1 MLLSKKA
8 RADECESPIN
18 KFHPFPM
25 FTTPIHVID
34 FEGSRQSGIV
44 EYGVVTLHGAM
55 VDATYTGFCR
65 PRGTITDRD
74 RMQHRIAERDLV
86 GRERFDEL
94 WPLFSELRETGV
106 LCAHNMVVEDGLLRQ
121 VWPYPR
127 TSPDF
132 FGLGGPELNWGPWLD
147 TLYIYRRIYPQL
159 ESHRLEDLVEL
170 FGLEKELRARAK
182 LYCPQGRRRY
192 HSALYDALA
201 SALLLSRL
209 YDEAELKRMTLHWLL
224 IQSQSSDSGRESV
237 GQQEFFLE

>member
-1 MLLSKKA
+1 
-8 RADECESPIN
+8 
-18 KFHPFPM
+18 M

-65 PRGTITDRD
+65 ARGTITDRD
-74 RMQHRIAERDLV
+74 RRQHRIAEEDLA
-86 GRERFDEL
+86 GREPFNEN
-94 WPLFSELRETGV
+94 WSLFSELRATGV
-106 LCAHNMVVEDGLLRQ
+106 LCAHNIMVEDGLLRQ

-127 TSPDF
+127 KSPDF
-132 FGLGGPELNWGPWLD
+132 FGLGGSEPTWGPWLD
-147 TLYIYRRIYPQL
+147 TLFIYRRVYPQL
-159 ESHRLEDLVEL
+159 ESHRLEDLIKL
-170 FGLEKELRARAK
+170 FDLEKELKTRAK

-209 YDEAELKRMTLHWLL
+209 YDEPDLKRMTLHWLL
-224 IQSQSSDSGRESV
+224 IQSQSSEGARESV

>member
-1 MLLSKKA
+1 
-8 RADECESPIN
+8 
-18 KFHPFPM
+18 M

-55 VDATYTGFCR
+55 IDATHTGFCE
-65 PRGTITDRD
+65 PHGTVSDRD
-74 RMQHRIAERDLV
+74 RMQHRISEEDLE
-86 GRERFDEL
+86 GRVPFAQNWE
-94 WPLFSELRETGV
+94 LFSELRETGV
-106 LCAHNMVVEDGLLRQ
+106 LCAHSITVEDGLLRQ

-132 FGLGGPELNWGPWLD
+132 FGLRGAEPTWGPWLD
-147 TLYIYRRIYPQL
+147 TLYIYRRVYPEL
-159 ESHRLEDLVEL
+159 ESHRLEDLIRL
-170 FGLEKELRARAK
+170 FGLEKELKARAK

-209 YDEAELKRMTLHWLL
+209 YEEEELKRMTLHWLL
-224 IQSQSSDSGRESV
+224 IQSQPSESGRESV